1 MEEPPERFVHE
12 QETRTQATRH
22 SGLGTSAWR
31 GDLQDLALA
40 NSPTC

>member
-22 SGLGTSAWR
+22 SGLGTCAWR